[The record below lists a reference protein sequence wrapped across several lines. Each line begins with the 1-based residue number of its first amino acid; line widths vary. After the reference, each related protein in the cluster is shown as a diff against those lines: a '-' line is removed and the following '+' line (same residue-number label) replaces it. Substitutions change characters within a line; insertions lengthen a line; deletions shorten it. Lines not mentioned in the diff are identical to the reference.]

1 MYDRMRV
8 WARDS
13 ERDEFW
19 KGIDFSGGGGEGW
32 VIEGALPGLLERLR
46 GGGLMLGTLLAFGW
60 AVKEEGCG
68 WCFDW

>member
-19 KGIDFSGGGGEGW
+19 KGIDFSGGGEKAG
-32 VIEGALPGLLERLR
+32 
-46 GGGLMLGTLLAFGW
+46 
-60 AVKEEGCG
+60 
-68 WCFDW
+68 